1 MTPSIPQ
8 STGQTSREDRYG
20 LCPHWTAL
28 PSMPRVHPSPVT
40 AAVCP
45 SLSPSP
51 HWAGSAQPGTW
62 SLLAGVSQAEAREPG
77 KAPHFS
83 VNWVVGTAD
92 VEVID
97 ATTGRR
103 SCGRSSRLCK
113 HRLSARWARL
123 YGKVGAAP
131 SQRLRAG
138 GGGGHRWGQVTANTP
153 TGPPGT
159 PDVTPPS
166 RSPTR
171 SRLVLWPQKQMERDS
186 VVNGCGRPSL

>member
-1 MTPSIPQ
+1 
-8 STGQTSREDRYG
+8 
-20 LCPHWTAL
+20 
-28 PSMPRVHPSPVT
+28 MPRVHPSPVT

-123 YGKVGAAP
+123 YGKLSTRIPRHGDTPSMYCEAKLGARTYQAVK
-131 SQRLRAG
+131 QQLCRAFQKAG
-138 GGGGHRWGQVTANTP
+138 LGTWVRK
-153 TGPPGT
+153 PPEQ
-159 PDVTPPS
+159 DQF
-166 RSPTR
+166 
-171 SRLVLWPQKQMERDS
+171 LLA
-186 VVNGCGRPSL
+186 L